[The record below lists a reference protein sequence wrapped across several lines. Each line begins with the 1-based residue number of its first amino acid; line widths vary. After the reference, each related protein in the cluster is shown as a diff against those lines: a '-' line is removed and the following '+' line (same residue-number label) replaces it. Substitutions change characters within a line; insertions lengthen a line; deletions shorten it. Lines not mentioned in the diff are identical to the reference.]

1 MAQGVKTISKRK
13 FFEAFEAFCSGRMTL
28 SKAARHIGIS
38 VPTASKYFNMYIKGE
53 PFPDTLFGDE
63 ERQKQ
68 LEQFEKFNS
77 DLKRIYDRRL
87 FGK

>member
-13 FFEAFEAFCSGRMTL
+13 FFEAFEDFCSGRITL
-28 SKAARHIGIS
+28 SKAASHIGIS
-38 VPTASKYFNMYIKGE
+38 VPTASKYFNMHIKGE

-63 ERQKQ
+63 DRQNE
-68 LEQFEKFNS
+68 LEQFEKFSSN
-77 DLKRIYDRRL
+77 LRKVYDQKL

>member
-28 SKAARHIGIS
+28 SKAARYIGIS
-38 VPTASKYFNMYIKGE
+38 VPTASKYFNMHIKGE

-63 ERQKQ
+63 KRQNE
-68 LEQFEKFNS
+68 LEQFEKFSS
-77 DLKRIYDRRL
+77 DLRKVYDQKL

>member
-28 SKAARHIGIS
+28 SKAARYIGIS

-53 PFPDTLFGDE
+53 PFPDTLFVDE
-63 ERQKQ
+63 DRQNR
-68 LEQFEKFNS
+68 LEQSEK
-77 DLKRIYDRRL
+77 YDRRL